1 MSNNPAHATA
11 SAKWTKAVKNLNAS
25 EVRDT
30 VFKSP
35 QRRSPPRAVPSDKVE
50 LSEEEM
56 VGVIKHIK
64 KMDDNM
70 QQFLKSHM
78 EELESL
84 DPEKV
89 QRIKKKIID
98 DRR

>member
-1 MSNNPAHATA
+1 MPGIQQVVDWSQITRALQ
-11 SAKWTKAVKNLNAS
+11 V
-25 EVRDT
+25 V
-30 VFKSP
+30 KSP
-35 QRRSPPRAVPSDKVE
+35 QRRSPPRAVPSANVQNIE
-50 LSEEEM
+50 LSEEEI
-56 VGVIKHIK
+56 VGLIKNIK
-64 KMDDNM
+64 KMDETM

-98 DRR
+98 NRR

>member
-1 MSNNPAHATA
+1 MPGIQQVVDWSQITRA
-11 SAKWTKAVKNLNAS
+11 LQ
-25 EVRDT
+25 

-35 QRRSPPRAVPSDKVE
+35 QRRSPPRAVPSANVE
-50 LSEEEM
+50 LSEEEI
-56 VGVIKHIK
+56 VGLIKNIK

-98 DRR
+98 NRR